1 MKKTFV
7 AVAVLGA
14 FAGSAMAADVTL
26 YGRIDTGLAYTHTDV
41 NDVTTNK
48 AEMTSGWSTGARW
61 GIKGAEDL
69 GNGFKVGFVLE
80 NGFDS
85 DTGKMGQDGRIF
97 GRESTLY
104 VASDFGTL
112 YAGRMNTLLSDGGSM
127 GVLGAT
133 SAIGNAYGF
142 GTMKGSTGAGF
153 ARHDNML
160 GYVSPTFAGFKLSAQ
175 YSMKSDDVKTKIDP
189 VTGKEVKVDAGT
201 ENKANANRYAALAAT
216 YSIGGLNL
224 VLGGDYNIYG
234 HAAGVDVD
242 NGWNVIF
249 GGNYDF
255 EVVKVF
261 AKAAYFKDMKDI
273 ADTLGY
279 FGAAETG
286 YTYQGYGLEFGA
298 KAPVL
303 GGNLFGAVSFRDAK
317 AKTDVAGGEDVK
329 AKRYSAILGYS
340 YAFSKRTN
348 VYTAV
353 NYVQEKMDDEDKASG
368 AQFGL
373 GLVHKF

>member
-48 AEMTSGWSTGARW
+48 AEMTTGWSTGARW
-61 GIKGAEDL
+61 GLKGAEDL

-80 NGFDS
+80 NGFES
-85 DTGKMGQDGRIF
+85 DTGVDAQTNRMF

-104 VASDFGTL
+104 VASDYGTL

-133 SAIGNAYGF
+133 SAIGNAYGY

-160 GYVSPTFAGFKLSAQ
+160 GYVSPSFAGLKLSAQ
-175 YSMKSDDVKTKIDP
+175 YSMKSDGTK
-189 VTGKEVKVDAGT
+189 AGV
-201 ENKANANRYAALAAT
+201 ENKANADRYAALAAT
-216 YSIGGLNL
+216 YSLGGLNL

-261 AKAAYFKDMKDI
+261 AKAAYFKDMKAI
-273 ADTLGY
+273 ADTLDY
-279 FGAAETG
+279 FGAAVTG

-303 GGNLFGAVSFRDAK
+303 GGDLFGAVSFRDAK
-317 AKTDVAGGEDVK
+317 AKTDAAGSEDVK

>member
-61 GIKGAEDL
+61 GLKGAEDL

-85 DTGKMGQDGRIF
+85 DTGAMGQAGKKGNRMF
-97 GRESTLY
+97 GREATISLS
-104 VASDFGTL
+104 SDFGTL

-133 SAIGNAYGF
+133 SAIGNAYGY

-160 GYVSPTFAGFKLSAQ
+160 GYVSPSFAGFKVSAQ
-175 YSMKSDDVKTKIDP
+175 YSMQSDALA
-189 VTGKEVKVDAGT
+189 ENAGT
-201 ENKANANRYAALAAT
+201 ENKANADRYAALAAT
-216 YSIGGLNL
+216 YTIGGLNL
-224 VLGGDYNIYG
+224 VLGGDYNIYKHG
-234 HAAGVDVD
+234 IGEDVD

-261 AKAAYFKDMKDI
+261 AKAAYFKDMKAI
-273 ADTLGY
+273 ADTLDY
-279 FGAAETG
+279 FGTAETG

-303 GGNLFGAVSFRDAK
+303 GGDLFGAVSFRDAK
-317 AKTDVAGGEDVK
+317 AKTDVAGSEDVK

>member
-1 MKKTFV
+1 MV
-7 AVAVLGA
+7 H
-14 FAGSAMAADVTL
+14 GS
-26 YGRIDTGLAYTHTDV
+26 
-41 NDVTTNK
+41 
-48 AEMTSGWSTGARW
+48 RW
-61 GIKGAEDL
+61 GLKGAEDL

-80 NGFDS
+80 NGFES
-85 DTGKMGQDGRIF
+85 DTGKDAQAGRMF

-104 VASDFGTL
+104 VASDYGTL

-133 SAIGNAYGF
+133 SAIGNAYGY

-160 GYVSPTFAGFKLSAQ
+160 GYVSPSFAGLKLSAQ
-175 YSMKSDDVKTKIDP
+175 YSMKSDATQGGV
-189 VTGKEVKVDAGT
+189 
-201 ENKANANRYAALAAT
+201 ENKANADRYAALAAT
-216 YSIGGLNL
+216 YSLGGLNL

-234 HAAGVDVD
+234 HATGVDVD

-261 AKAAYFKDMKDI
+261 AKAAYFKDMKGI

-279 FGAAETG
+279 FGTAETG

-317 AKTDVAGGEDVK
+317 AKTDVAGAEDVK

>member
-1 MKKTFV
+1 MKKTML

-14 FAGSAMAADVTL
+14 FAGSAFAADVTL
-26 YGRIDTGLAYTHTDV
+26 YGRLDTSVVYTHTEDAYGV
-41 NDVTTNK
+41 KTNS
-48 AEMTSGWSTGARW
+48 ASMESGWATGPRW
-61 GIKGAEDL
+61 GLKGAEDL
-69 GNGFKVGFVLE
+69 GNNVKVGFVLE
-80 NGFDS
+80 SGFS
-85 DTGKMGQDGRIF
+85 TDTGAMGQSRLF

-104 VASDFGTL
+104 VASDYGTV

-133 SAIGNAYGF
+133 SVIGNAYGY

-160 GYVSPTFAGFKLSAQ
+160 GYVSPSFAGLKLSAQ
-175 YSMKSDDVKTKIDP
+175 YSMKSDDTK
-189 VTGKEVKVDAGT
+189 AGV
-201 ENKANANRYAALAAT
+201 ENKANADRYAALAAT
-216 YSIGGLNL
+216 YSLGGLNL
-224 VLGGDYNIYG
+224 VLGGDCNIYG

-255 EVVKVF
+255 KVAKVF
-261 AKAAYFKDMKDI
+261 AKAAYFKDMKSI
-273 ADTLGY
+273 ANTLDY
-279 FGAAETG
+279 FGMAVTG

-303 GGNLFGAVSFRDAK
+303 GGDLFGAVSFRDAK
-317 AKTDVAGGEDVK
+317 AKTDVAGSEDVK

-353 NYVQEKMDDEDKASG
+353 NYVQEKMDMDDVDKASG
-368 AQFGL
+368 AQFGV